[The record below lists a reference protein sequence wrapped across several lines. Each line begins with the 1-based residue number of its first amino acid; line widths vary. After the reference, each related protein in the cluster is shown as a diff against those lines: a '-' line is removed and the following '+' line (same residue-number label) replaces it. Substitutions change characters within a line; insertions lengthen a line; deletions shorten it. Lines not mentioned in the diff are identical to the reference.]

1 MALESLK
8 KNCVSLHSDIDVI
21 TNDVDYPLS
30 RERCDL
36 MTYRYPLDKD
46 SLNSGFFYDCYA
58 QDVIATRRMNEHD

>member
-1 MALESLK
+1 
-8 KNCVSLHSDIDVI
+8 
-21 TNDVDYPLS
+21 
-30 RERCDL
+30 